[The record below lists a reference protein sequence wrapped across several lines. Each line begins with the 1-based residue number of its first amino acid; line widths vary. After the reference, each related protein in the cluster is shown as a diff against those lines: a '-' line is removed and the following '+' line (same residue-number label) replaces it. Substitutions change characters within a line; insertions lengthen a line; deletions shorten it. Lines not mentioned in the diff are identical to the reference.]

1 MKDEEEKTGAQSESP
16 HARIGED
23 KQATEYLA
31 NERTFLAWVR
41 TSIAVISLGFVVTKF
56 SVWLRELALHLN
68 PNGRIERT
76 GASLPIGIT
85 LMALGGVLVLLAA
98 RRYWVVNQSIV
109 RGKVSADHG
118 LVILV
123 TVMVTMLSLAMI
135 IYMLLTAQKP

>member
-1 MKDEEEKTGAQSESP
+1 MAKAQKESP
-16 HARIGED
+16 QASISED

-56 SVWLRELALHLN
+56 SVWLRQLALRLDLN
-68 PNGRIERT
+68 ARSERT

-123 TVMVTMLSLAMI
+123 TMMVAMLALAMI
-135 IYMLLTAQKP
+135 IYMLLTAEKP